1 MRPLHRRPC
10 WAYAALC
17 KGLAVKQREGCR
29 GCRAASGLQPLPDN
43 QGLGVGKLGSKK
55 GCQVAAPLL
64 RKGGKQPILW
74 DCWHR
79 VGASMPGS
87 AHTASF
93 CLRLLSLALQQ
104 AAAFPGTRAAR
115 LAWLWQ
121 GEDSGCGTGRG
132 GRDDAGQSHSYG
144 CAVAGLGCWRCERVQ
159 LERRVRD
166 CSGGYPGR
174 CCWKKAS
181 GCRGVMATAVPDMP
195 QLWAQGREQ
204 NRTCSA
210 VCCFP
215 CRDADLRAVLAAT
228 SACSSRLAPG
238 GNPSPHG
245 APKNSR
251 QHSHSVGV
259 EPHVWGSSCPPTNGT
274 DTAPLCW
281 EPYVNVFVWCS
292 QGDCSPAAG
301 LGSLQKQ
308 QGVKGWMVLSSQ
320 KLLFTQMQPK
330 IRCLC
335 LAITL
340 LRLIPLHLPK

>member
-1 MRPLHRRPC
+1 M
-10 WAYAALC
+10 
-17 KGLAVKQREGCR
+17 GLLAQGGSQHAWQRTHGFI
-29 GCRAASGLQPLPDN
+29 LPPFAI
-43 QGLGVGKLGSKK
+43 LGSSA
-55 GCQVAAPLL
+55 GCHL
-64 RKGGKQPILW
+64 
-74 DCWHR
+74 
-79 VGASMPGS
+79 PG
-87 AHTASF
+87 
-93 CLRLLSLALQQ
+93 L
-104 AAAFPGTRAAR
+104 RAAR

-144 CAVAGLGCWRCERVQ
+144 CAVAGLECWRCERVQ
-159 LERRVRD
+159 LERRVGD
-166 CSGGYPGR
+166 CGGGYPGR
-174 CCWKKAS
+174 CYWKKAS
-181 GCRGVMATAVPDMP
+181 GCRGVMAPDLP

-228 SACSSRLAPG
+228 SACPSRLAPG

-251 QHSHSVGV
+251 QHSHSVGL
-259 EPHVWGSSCPPTNGT
+259 EPHVWGSSCHPTNGT

-320 KLLFTQMQPK
+320 KLLFTRMQP
-330 IRCLC
+330 C
-335 LAITL
+335 AFAWQ
-340 LRLIPLHLPK
+340 